1 MLKKIIAIILTIS
14 TLLALGACSHPAED
28 TTVST
33 ESEVV
38 TTIDT
43 TEEATTEAETEAAE
57 TKSIDLTGTFIPTNY
72 ADKEY
77 TSIPHITFFGDEN
90 CIMYFPLKEGACQFN
105 GKYSV
110 VDNTWI
116 KIKLDLSESE
126 FKGYVPEEFEFAGG
140 TNNHFML
147 TSTGFSGIALGDKFK
162 RVTQE
167 ELSELGITIEDTEEV
182 NVNAS
187 PFIDGVEPL
196 LTEIVLSKSVP
207 DFLDEEQQIL
217 YRKAFSLIYYRS
229 VPTYRSMEFA
239 DSLNYYI
246 GKYNIIK
253 PYGDNSGNYRI
264 SQGRYQNWEDFIALL
279 HSVFT
284 EEFAS
289 EAFYLNSPR
298 SSYYNYN
305 GKLAEID
312 ASGIW
317 NKDYNP
323 NFKDKFEL
331 ISKTD
336 SEIVFNL
343 IGHYSSFYP
352 KEGETNEE
360 RKARIETSWEWT
372 QEFTIRMVMTE
383 SGWRFDEFHVAPLE
397 SSSTDNYITAQNKEV
412 DVAGFINLDRHIEDG
427 DSSPYLT
434 KDEIL
439 AFDKQ
444 AKYIGPV
451 PEHSYSYTNFTM
463 FITSEDRSM
472 FGHNGFLYYPAKV
485 DYSEVIENT
494 EDYPHEFYSECYKY
508 TGDGSDIPFGSD
520 MVFAIQ
526 NATYNDYVDVMS
538 KVAEFTHKDISDIK
552 VISNHRYIKIAD
564 VPGVLAIDDNDTVVK
579 NELFYISSQAL
590 SVPDCAD
597 LPFEIK
603 VDFLSEKRFSGKN
616 RAYKEIFP
624 SDGDV
629 YNRIVIRIYQHSDR
643 PEPKS
648 SEHYLTGKYVYKD
661 GGYAD
666 NPSAPCLYLDSD
678 GDCIMLVNY
687 LEGGFDTEGKY
698 YIQGDK
704 LYAEFSFA
712 NTIFEDTDDEYRE
725 REYMSKSYVFTIID
739 DRITIDRH
747 CYVLNAGDSL
757 YRVPELISDEEAIE
771 LFEIA
776 EYTSMQW
783 LSFDIDPQKS
793 TDADPIYREYT
804 DSKLI
809 AYYPLTKES
818 HAYMDTPDIR
828 GNTKIYYGDHDW
840 MEENLRKIFTEKYI
854 EKYFSYGYPSPL
866 IYENGI
872 VYSMPASSQ
881 SVSTARTKTY
891 ENPTVIHKT
900 EDELAI
906 ICEVYSSDP
915 VTHKLDYSKIDGLA
929 YMKLVKSN
937 VAWLIDEHYS
947 AKTGSVKTGIIMPK
961 DLIPTEYIENI
972 PEKYRGMTSYFEG
985 YEKDNESGVHK
996 VNIEGFDDL
1005 NWRID
1010 GGDGKQYVTKDEILE
1025 FDKNA
1030 VFIGPD
1036 LSFMQYGDKYSSF
1049 EIMSTN
1055 CTLWGKECFV
1065 TYSGRIR
1072 ADSKYITEEENAL
1085 YGIAYMYNG
1094 DGSDILFDPKMIITV
1109 PNITYNDFIYVLENI
1124 SELTDVD
1131 FESFFD
1137 TNLNQKMQRIRD
1149 AYTDNTIFIDTG
1161 EPIWFAI
1168 GGGKITIEIFGGQ
1181 ELKGAQ
1187 SDALNDNPLT
1197 MRVYNMMKIHIN

>member
-1 MLKKIIAIILTIS
+1 MLKKIIAILLIIS
-14 TLLALGACSHPAED
+14 AFLALGACSRPAED

-43 TEEATTEAETEAAE
+43 TEEDTTEAETEAAE

-279 HSVFT
+279 YSVFT
-284 EEFAS
+284 EEFAV
-289 EAFYLNSPR
+289 EAFSLNKALSG
-298 SSYYNYN
+298 YYNHY

-317 NKDYNP
+317 SNYFSEYNKET
-323 NFKDKFEL
+323 FEL

-336 SEIVFNL
+336 SEVVFNIYTYQNRFYPYPNETIEERDARMSAGWEWVKISPVRMINTEYGWRVDHFYDCTREEDKFGPPLSKEDFDLPVPDFLDFEQQLLYRRAHNAYLHLWGGSAELIEYPEFLREPIDKSKYQTIEDENGRIYTISQGYFKDWSDFKRKLIGSIFTENLFNEKNSDLIYINHNGMLAFDNSVTRETPKYKICSEDEFEIVSKNDHEIVFKVISHYEDNNENKENL
-343 IGHYSSFYP
+343 T
-352 KEGETNEE
+352 E
-360 RKARIETSWEWT
+360 
-372 QEFTIRMVMTE
+372 EFTIRMVMTK

-397 SSSTDNYITAQNKEV
+397 SSSTDNYTAAQNKEV
-412 DVAGFINLDRHIEDG
+412 D
-427 DSSPYLT
+427 
-434 KDEIL
+434 
-439 AFDKQ
+439 
-444 AKYIGPV
+444 
-451 PEHSYSYTNFTM
+451 
-463 FITSEDRSM
+463 TSE
-472 FGHNGFLYYPAKV
+472 L
-485 DYSEVIENT
+485 ET
-494 EDYPHEFYSECYKY
+494 E
-508 TGDGSDIPFGSD
+508 
-520 MVFAIQ
+520 
-526 NATYNDYVDVMS
+526 
-538 KVAEFTHKDISDIK
+538 AETQ
-552 VISNHRYIKIAD
+552 
-564 VPGVLAIDDNDTVVK
+564 
-579 NELFYISSQAL
+579 E
-590 SVPDCAD
+590 
-597 LPFEIK
+597 
-603 VDFLSEKRFSGKN
+603 SGK
-616 RAYKEIFP
+616 
-624 SDGDV
+624 
-629 YNRIVIRIYQHSDR
+629 
-643 PEPKS
+643 
-648 SEHYLTGKYVYKD
+648 
-661 GGYAD
+661 
-666 NPSAPCLYLDSD
+666 
-678 GDCIMLVNY
+678 
-687 LEGGFDTEGKY
+687 
-698 YIQGDK
+698 
-704 LYAEFSFA
+704 
-712 NTIFEDTDDEYRE
+712 
-725 REYMSKSYVFTIID
+725 
-739 DRITIDRH
+739 
-747 CYVLNAGDSL
+747 
-757 YRVPELISDEEAIE
+757 PELISDEEAIE

-783 LSFDIDPQKS
+783 LSFNFDPKNS
-793 TDADPIYREYT
+793 TDADPVYREYT

-828 GNTKIYYGDHDW
+828 GNTKIYYGDHEW

-854 EKYFSYGYPSPL
+854 KKYFSYGYPSPL

-937 VAWLIDEHYS
+937 GVWLIDEHYS

-961 DLIPTEYIENI
+961 DLIPSEYLDNI
-972 PEKYRGMTSYFEG
+972 PEKYRNMTSYFEG
-985 YEKDNESGVHK
+985 YEEDKENRVHE
-996 VNIEGFDDL
+996 VDITGFDEL
-1005 NWRID
+1005 NFRID
-1010 GGDGKQYVTKDEILE
+1010 GGDGKPYVTKDEILE

-1036 LSFMQYGDKYSSF
+1036 RSFTQYRDKYSSF

-1055 CTLWGKECFV
+1055 CTLWGKDCFV
-1065 TYSGRIR
+1065 KYSGRIR
-1072 ADSKYITEEENAL
+1072 GDSEYITEEENAL

-1094 DGSDILFDPKMIITV
+1094 DGSDILFDPKMVITI
-1109 PNITYNDFIYVLENI
+1109 PNITYNDFVYVLENV
-1124 SELTDVD
+1124 SELMDVD

-1137 TNLNQKMQRIRD
+1137 TNLNRKMQRIRD

-1161 EPIWFAI
+1161 EPIWFTI
-1168 GGGKITIEIFGGQ
+1168 GGGKISIEIFGAQ

-1197 MRVYNMMKIHIN
+1197 MRAYNMMKIHVN